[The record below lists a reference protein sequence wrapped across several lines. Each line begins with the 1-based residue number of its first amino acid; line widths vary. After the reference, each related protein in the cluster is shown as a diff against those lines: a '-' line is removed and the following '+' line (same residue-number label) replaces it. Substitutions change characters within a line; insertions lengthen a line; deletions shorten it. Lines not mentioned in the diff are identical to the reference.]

1 MLDAHAYLTST
12 GWRLI
17 CWSPSLSAVL
27 FSSCSSSQYRGTV
40 TSSSRASPGRKPS
53 ELQSYFPAIPPCGS
67 YAEVARILLTLI
79 SLICAWK
86 GKTWRHNT
94 DLTVYSP
101 KRVRQ
106 AWRHT
111 SVKRLRVL
119 PGDRYVGKA
128 IPGKFSLY
136 FKKVHWRWIGRIR
149 GTYNMKCKY
158 E

>member
-27 FSSCSSSQYRGTV
+27 FSSCSRSQYRGTV
-40 TSSSRASPGRKPS
+40 TSSSHASPGRKPS
-53 ELQSYFPAIPPCGS
+53 ELQSQLPAIPPCGS
-67 YAEVARILLTLI
+67 YAEVARIFLTLI

-101 KRVRQ
+101 KRMRQ
-106 AWRHT
+106 AWRHRLGQT
-111 SVKRLRVL
+111 SSRVAWGSLRWKSYTRKILFVFQESSLAMNRKNKRNV
-119 PGDRYVGKA
+119 
-128 IPGKFSLY
+128 
-136 FKKVHWRWIGRIR
+136 
-149 GTYNMKCKY
+149 
-158 E
+158 